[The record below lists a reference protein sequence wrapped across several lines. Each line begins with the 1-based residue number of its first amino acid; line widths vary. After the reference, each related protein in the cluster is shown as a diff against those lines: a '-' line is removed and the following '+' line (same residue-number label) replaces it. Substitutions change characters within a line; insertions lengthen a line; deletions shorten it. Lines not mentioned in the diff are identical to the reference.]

1 MDIEV
6 KPVHTVNEVLEE
18 LFDVVKKQ
26 KDDLPQREY
35 VAANG
40 ILTAEKA

>member
-1 MDIEV
+1 MDIVV
-6 KPVHTVNEVLEE
+6 KPVRTIDEVLEE
-18 LFDVVKKQ
+18 LFDIVKEQ
-26 KDDLPQREY
+26 KDELPQREY